1 MASTLPCPSFKLIGE
16 LKMDEKEKT
25 VAAEIFKICRAMSR
39 ISGSYYQEQID
50 KSTFLELI
58 DKQTLEFDTAMF
70 NLQR

>member
-1 MASTLPCPSFKLIGE
+1 
-16 LKMDEKEKT
+16 MDEKEKT